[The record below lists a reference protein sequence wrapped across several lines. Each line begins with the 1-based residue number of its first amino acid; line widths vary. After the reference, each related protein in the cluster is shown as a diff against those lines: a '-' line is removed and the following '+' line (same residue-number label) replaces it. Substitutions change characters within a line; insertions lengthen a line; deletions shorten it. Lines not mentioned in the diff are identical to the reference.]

1 MGRDPYRRTQRG
13 VSLVGMA
20 LVIVAVVL
28 GLALS
33 TSVLWYETQQRA
45 ANQVAS
51 AAQPTGVPA
60 APQSSVAT
68 AAPTKAPAPTTAP
81 TAAPAKPTSAPAA
94 TVAGPT
100 SPAATAAPT
109 KAPVPTAAPTK
120 PASAPVPAGSADAGG
135 KLFAASC
142 NGCHP
147 GGNAGLGPGLKGVS
161 AAEVIRVV
169 REGKGAMPAF
179 APGQL
184 SDQQLQDIVAYLGS
198 LS

>member
-60 APQSSVAT
+60 APQPSVAT
-68 AAPTKAPAPTTAP
+68 AAPTKAPAPTTTP
-81 TAAPAKPTSAPAA
+81 TAAPTA

-169 REGKGAMPAF
+169 REGKGVMPAF
-179 APGQL
+179 APSQL